1 MGMHATAKVYK
12 VPGRK
17 KPWMVRWRV
26 PGKADPR
33 RYFAVKQQAQIFCD
47 KLNVELENYGAKH
60 SEITE
65 EERLALMSF
74 RDAVAKMPEPRPS
87 LRDCVNSYLA
97 TIANQ
102 LTPVTVAELVSLRL
116 KAAESKGVHAR
127 TLRDLGGANG
137 KGGRLGA
144 FAAVFGERLAAG
156 ITPDEIEQWAE
167 AHCGTDSNRREVLV
181 RLNGLFAFGVK
192 RGFVRENP
200 VGKLDK
206 PRSNAPE
213 ADFLTIR
220 ETAAL
225 LSACPPEALPAVAVQ
240 LFAGVRK
247 SEAERMNWE
256 HVDFERGVVRVIQR
270 KGTGSRREIIRMVP
284 LLPALR
290 AWLEPRRKL
299 SGPVFP
305 VASRGPRKG
314 EMSGQVYRVAFERA
328 RELAGIEAWDEN
340 TLRHTFG
347 TYRHAAI
354 QNLPQLMAEMGHKEA
369 DTTVN
374 HYVNAASAADAEA
387 FWGIV
392 PDGGRD
398 EKVVSITRHTA

>member
-1 MGMHATAKVYK
+1 M
-12 VPGRK
+12 
-17 KPWMVRWRV
+17 RWNEG
-26 PGKADPR
+26 GKDCQK
-33 RYFAVKQQAQIFCD
+33 YFRDGQKQEARAFALSKGI
-47 KLNVELENYGAKH
+47 
-60 SEITE
+60 EITSHGTRHGSIQDS
-65 EERLALMSF
+65 ERAAIIAF
-74 RDAVAKMPEPRPS
+74 RAAVAEMPEPRPT
-87 LRDCVNSYLA
+87 LWDCVNAFLA
-97 TIANQ
+97 GIANQ
-102 LTPVTVAELVSLRL
+102 LTPITLAELVSLRL

-206 PRSNAPE
+206 PRSNAPV
-213 ADFLTIR
+213 ARFLTVR

-247 SEAERMNWE
+247 SEAERLGWE
-256 HVDFERGVVRVIQR
+256 HVDFERGIVRVIQR
-270 KGTGSRREIIRMVP
+270 KGTGSRREITRMVP

-354 QNLPQLMAEMGHKEA
+354 QNLPQLMAEMGHTEA

-398 EKVVSITRHTA
+398 EKVISISRHTA